1 MFTKKF
7 IASQI
12 IFLVSLAVVFLI
24 ARSSPNKQLP
34 VYGSIAPFELTDSL
48 NGKFSSGDL
57 QGKIWVADFMFTTC
71 SGICPMLTKNMGA
84 LYRSFN
90 SDESVRFVSIS
101 VNPENDSP
109 EVLNNYAEKNGA
121 DPRKWIFLTGS
132 REDIQ
137 KIVVESFKLG
147 DIKEPVFHS
156 SYFALVDRKGRVRG
170 YYEGT
175 ENKAVQ
181 KLFEDIMRLRKER

>member
-1 MFTKKF
+1 
-7 IASQI
+7 
-12 IFLVSLAVVFLI
+12 
-24 ARSSPNKQLP
+24 
-34 VYGSIAPFELTDSL
+34 
-48 NGKFSSGDL
+48 
-57 QGKIWVADFMFTTC
+57 
-71 SGICPMLTKNMGA
+71 
-84 LYRSFN
+84 
-90 SDESVRFVSIS
+90 
-101 VNPENDSP
+101 
-109 EVLNNYAEKNGA
+109 
-121 DPRKWIFLTGS
+121 LTGS